1 MARHSFSGG
10 GRSRCLAPSG
20 EREGAG
26 TRYADLENGLILW
39 RLAALLAADVFFLWM
54 FLAAAPL
61 EQMAEAGGLIPDE
74 RSTRDSAYA
83 FAASWRHG
91 MSGNSPLY
99 MPGFFAL
106 ALAVWFWVRPA
117 GLSRLLVERM
127 ASLGAATA
135 LAWLLGP
142 VGARSA
148 VTSFGE
154 STHTFFIG
162 AVPRAS
168 IEAVA
173 AGAYT
178 AVAWTAFVAGS
189 RLALARRSLVY
200 LLPVPVLTIGL
211 GVVRPWT
218 VDDFASFWIA
228 QSAKG
233 DAVATLSWL
242 AIPIV
247 AAVLYCTERPPQ
259 WVQMRRRTPRTVSE
273 R

>member
-1 MARHSFSGG
+1 MSSEPLPLMR
-10 GRSRCLAPSG
+10 
-20 EREGAG
+20 
-26 TRYADLENGLILW
+26 W

-61 EQMAEAGGLIPDE
+61 EQMAEAGRLIPDGP
-74 RSTRDSAYA
+74 STRDSAYA

-106 ALAVWFWVRPA
+106 ALAVWFWVRPT

-127 ASLGAATA
+127 ASLLAAA
-135 LAWLLGP
+135 MIGWMLAP
-142 VGARSA
+142 AGARSA
-148 VTSFGE
+148 VGSFGE
-154 STHTFFIG
+154 ATQIVWSG
-162 AVPRAS
+162 AIPRPS
-168 IEAVA
+168 IQAVA

-178 AVAWTAFVAGS
+178 ALAWTAFVAGS

-218 VDDFASFWIA
+218 VDDFVSFWIA
-228 QSAKG
+228 QSAAG
-233 DAVATLSWL
+233 DVVATLSWL

-247 AAVLYCTERPPQ
+247 AAVLFCTERPPQ
-259 WVQMRRRTPRTVSE
+259 WVQMLRRTPRTVSE